1 MFVMGPFPVDLV
13 IRKRKIIVE
22 RLAAVFNTSLGSV
35 EGRRRQLS
43 FVRPENHASAV
54 GGVGESSSSPARP
67 TFGEQMAQIEK

>member
-1 MFVMGPFPVDLV
+1 MMFVMGPFPVDLV
-13 IRKRKIIVE
+13 IRKRKIIVDL

-54 GGVGESSSSPARP
+54 GRVGESSPARP

>member
-13 IRKRKIIVE
+13 IRKRKIIVDL

-54 GGVGESSSSPARP
+54 GGVGRRV
-67 TFGEQMAQIEK
+67 Q